1 MAGNNQFLPFASGPG
16 ANAMTAAAWQA
27 SAVRQT
33 GFGSGIAP
41 SVSFN
46 TAWRQPSNMAAALGQ
61 FIANADFNAL
71 DDGDITALVENL
83 TGAIGKAISNQIPGV
98 QRVHFGVDTGTATRI
113 VANVSPDITSYEA
126 GALYL
131 IVAANAPSGATVANL
146 DSRGDRSV
154 VRRDGTAIQAGDW
167 KAGEIIELRD
177 DGSRLQL
184 ANWTQANA
192 PSPAALW
199 HSGVA
204 SGTTSALSV
213 TLTPTVAAYED
224 RLPVFVVFPN
234 GVAAN
239 ATISLNGLSPI
250 PLQRN
255 DGSPIQ
261 ALDVP
266 PGAFALFGMS
276 GTSALRLIGLA
287 SGEVQRI
294 AINPT
299 LYVRPDGNDANDG
312 LSNTAGGAFATI
324 AAALARGTSQF
335 NFASSALNI
344 QLGAP
349 GTYAAP
355 GTLPRGTGTINII
368 GNAGNQTAYVISGD
382 AQPGQG
388 CIQTSGA
395 LTVTGVTVQNTGA
408 QSHGIATTGTGSA
421 TLFYTTIGST
431 QTTSGSHLFSVDNS
445 GITVAAGCVLQ
456 GNASSA
462 FNAAGGFVSINTNT
476 NVFIFGAPTFSLA
489 TAVALNGG
497 RIQMQGGASVGGS
510 ANGQRYNVQ
519 NYSIITTNGGGENAF
534 PGSSAGFVSNGLYL

>member
-1 MAGNNQFLPFASGPG
+1 MATNDFVPFATGTG
-16 ANAMTAAAWQA
+16 ANVYSTSTYQASNARLLGVVDGEADPKLANNSWRQASVIASMIGAFIASQDLDAFDDGNLSNLLTNFTAALNKTVGTQFP
-27 SAVRQT
+27 SRQRIH
-33 GFGSGIAP
+33 FGSDTGIA
-41 SVSFN
+41 N
-46 TAWRQPSNMAAALGQ
+46 
-61 FIANADFNAL
+61 
-71 DDGDITALVENL
+71 
-83 TGAIGKAISNQIPGV
+83 
-98 QRVHFGVDTGTATRI
+98 RI
-113 VANVSPDITSYEA
+113 VADVSPDITSYEA
-126 GALYL
+126 GAIYWVL
-131 IVAANAPSGATVANL
+131 AANAPTGASIANL
-146 DSRGDRSV
+146 DNRGDRNI
-154 VRRDGTAIQAGDW
+154 VRRDGTAIQANDW
-167 KAGEIIELRD
+167 RAGEIIELRD

-213 TLTPTVAAYED
+213 TLAPTITAYED

-234 GVAAN
+234 GVATN
-239 ATISLNGLSPI
+239 AAISLNGLSPI

-456 GNASSA
+456 GNASAA